1 MANHHTIRIARA
13 GTFQDT
19 AGVYLY
25 RNGPTPEKDLFA
37 ALSITLATH
46 LKAEVLERA
55 IRAGWL
61 AVTKD
66 GSLDCSKGARA
77 HYEEIFG
84 EKVIEPVGQ
93 IVAPRQVP
101 TVYERPSLRKKY
113 MPNSR
118 GTREDVPEWSVRPAG
133 FGFKSA
139 SGSSEC
145 LEKP

>member
-25 RNGPTPEKDLFA
+25 KNGPTPEKDLFA
-37 ALSITLATH
+37 ALGVTLAAH
-46 LKAEVLERA
+46 LQAEVLQRA

-61 AVTKD
+61 SVAKD
-66 GSLDCSKGARA
+66 GNLDCSKGARA
-77 HYEEIFG
+77 HYEEVFG

-93 IVAPRQVP
+93 IAAPRRAP
-101 TVYERPSLRKKY
+101 TVYERPALSKKY

-118 GTREDVPEWSVRPAG
+118 GSRQDVPDWSVRPAG
-133 FGFKSA
+133 FGFKTVGRGEA
-139 SGSSEC
+139 
-145 LEKP
+145 